1 MIHSLAWRN
10 LWRRRQRTLFT
21 ALAMGV
27 GVALSMGSMALQS
40 GIFSEVFDEM
50 VTDTLGHLQ
59 LHHPRYPSLKRL
71 HDTLPN
77 AEQLVHELESL
88 PSVRVSTPR
97 LFNVALVGGAS
108 NSAGAIIIGVD
119 PRRESKLS
127 EIDLEVKSEGRWL
140 SAEPKSEITL
150 GVKLAEELMVKL
162 GDEVALVGQ
171 DAYGGV
177 AQGLYTVVGVIESGL
192 TELDSGGAWIHLH
205 DAQSLFAL
213 ENQLHEVL
221 IAGGSSASEAMS
233 FGQSVEALAA
243 FKSQVGGLL
252 KPTSKDESLP
262 MRPAMLIQT
271 WREARPSVAQLMDT
285 QRASAYIMLAIVLAI
300 AAIGVLNTMLMSIF
314 ERSRELGVMLALGV
328 PPKVIRALIFTESFY
343 LATIAAIIGLSL
355 GGAID
360 WALVTYGLDFSVNGE
375 GLSYGGVRLS
385 ARLYGVFEL
394 SAALMSVV
402 ALYLMTALAAIWPA
416 IKAARIEPV
425 EAISRGDQ

>member
-1 MIHSLAWRN
+1 MIHTLAWRN

-21 ALAMGV
+21 TLAMGV

-59 LHHPRYPSLKRL
+59 LHHPSYPSFKRL

-77 AEQLVHELESL
+77 AEQLIHELESL
-88 PSVRVSTPR
+88 PMVRVGAPR
-97 LFNVALVGGAS
+97 LFSVALVGGATS
-108 NSAGAIIIGVD
+108 SAGALIIGVD
-119 PRRESKLS
+119 PDRESKLS
-127 EIDLEVKSEGRWL
+127 EIDFEVKSGGRWL

-192 TELDSGGAWIHLH
+192 TELDRGGAWLHLT
-205 DAQSLFAL
+205 DAQNLFAL
-213 ENQLHEVL
+213 EGQLHEVL
-221 IAGGSSASEAMS
+221 IAGGSSANEAMN
-233 FGQSVEALAA
+233 FGQSVEALDE
-243 FKSQVGGLL
+243 FKSQVNELL
-252 KPTSKDESLP
+252 KPTSMGESAQDKPTL
-262 MRPAMLIQT
+262 LIQT

-285 QRASAYIMLAIVLAI
+285 QRVSAYIMLAIVLAI

-314 ERSRELGVMLALGV
+314 ERSRELGIMLALGL
-328 PPKVIRALIFTESFY
+328 PPRLIRALIFTESFY
-343 LATIAAIIGLSL
+343 LATIAAAIGLSL

-360 WALVTYGLDFSVNGE
+360 WLLVTYGLDFSVNGE

-385 ARLYGVFEL
+385 ARLYGVFEP

-402 ALYLMTALAAIWPA
+402 ALYLMTALATIWPA

-425 EAISRGDQ
+425 EAMSRGEQ